1 VASDLP
7 ESAAIGA
14 GSRGPQTIPMQL
26 RPILALA
33 LLLLAKPASAEEGF
47 LDKLFGGSS
56 RGSPP
61 NPFASNYP
69 SAPPS
74 ADEVRA
80 ARRRPVDLDGRPAG
94 PLPPGR
100 VPEE

>member
-1 VASDLP
+1 VRLSTV
-7 ESAAIGA
+7 G
-14 GSRGPQTIPMQL
+14 L
-26 RPILALA
+26 RLLTTMMPIRQIFALA
-33 LLLLAKPASAEEGF
+33 LILAAQPAAAEEGF

-56 RGSPP
+56 RGTPP

-74 ADEVRA
+74 AEDVRA
-80 ARRRPVDLDGRPAG
+80 ERQRRVTRGERGGQA

-100 VPEE
+100 IPEE

>member
-1 VASDLP
+1 ML
-7 ESAAIGA
+7 
-14 GSRGPQTIPMQL
+14 TTMM
-26 RPILALA
+26 PIRQIFALA
-33 LLLLAKPASAEEGF
+33 LILAAQPAAAEEGF

-56 RGSPP
+56 RGTPP

-74 ADEVRA
+74 AEDVRA
-80 ARRRPVDLDGRPAG
+80 ERQRRVTRGERGGQA

-100 VPEE
+100 IPEE